1 MVTRDQQ
8 DALDYHSQG
17 RPGKTEVVPTKP
29 CLTQRQLSLAY
40 TPGVA
45 VPCNHIAADP
55 TLAYKYTN
63 RANLVA
69 VISNGTAVLGLGNI
83 GALAGKPVMEGKGVL
98 FKRFG
103 HVDVFDIEM
112 DSEDPDEIV
121 RACQLLEPTFGG
133 INLEDIKAPECF
145 YIEEKLKETMKIPI
159 FHDDQHGTAII
170 AAAGLINAALLQGKE
185 LADLSVVISGA
196 GAAAIA
202 IAKLIVQMGIAHEKI
217 MLVDTKGVVYKGRK
231 EGMNPYKDLFAV
243 ETKKRTLAEAFE
255 GADVFM
261 GVSVRDIVTKDMLK
275 KMADKPI
282 IFAMSNPDPEIP
294 YDDAR
299 AARPDAIIATGRSDF
314 PNQINN
320 VLGFPF
326 IFRGALDVRA
336 TTINDE
342 MKIAAA
348 RSLAELARRPATE
361 EVARAY
367 GGQEFVFGPDY
378 IIPKPFD
385 TRVFVAESMA
395 VARAACDSGVAREP
409 ITDWDAYRARLEG
422 MIHKSWEVLTRIR
435 EQARATPRRIV
446 FAEGERDRVLEACR
460 ILLDE
465 GLCQPILLGDR
476 DEIVANAERLG
487 LDPGRVT
494 IMDPLRCED
503 NDDMARIMHNERARK
518 GCDLTKARRL
528 VERPIHHG
536 VMMLRTGRADG
547 MVCGA
552 TRSYVDT
559 IRIVLPLAEL
569 HEGRRQAVGIHVV
582 LAEGKVY
589 LFADTTINI
598 NPDARALADIALT
611 SAQVARHF
619 GLEPVVAMLSYSN
632 FGDNDRPETRKV
644 REAVQFLHR
653 EHPDLRVDG
662 EMHADVAVRGPQ
674 NLRSVP
680 DCKVRGE
687 ANVLVFPDLQSANT
701 SYKLVGGIGDR
712 EVIGPLLYGLKHPIN
727 IVSVRSSVSE
737 IVNMAA
743 LSAYEVGKL

>member
-1 MVTRDQQ
+1 MATRDQ

-17 RPGKTEVVPTKP
+17 RPGKIEVVPTKP

-45 VPCNHIAADP
+45 VPCNYIAADP
-55 TLAYKYTN
+55 ALAYKYTN
-63 RANLVA
+63 RGNLVA
-69 VISNGTAVLGLGNI
+69 VVSNGTAVLGLGNI

-103 HVDVFDIEM
+103 HVDVFDINL
-112 DSEDPDEIV
+112 DSEDPDEII
-121 RACQLLEPTFGG
+121 RACQLMEPTFGG

-145 YIEEKLKETMKIPI
+145 YIEEKLKATMKIPV

-170 AAAGLINAALLQGKE
+170 VGAGLINAVLLQGKE
-185 LADLSVVISGA
+185 LAALKVVVSGA

-202 IAKLIVQMGIAHEKI
+202 VAKLIVQLGVKTENIT
-217 MLVDTKGVVYKGRK
+217 LTDSKGVVYKGRK
-231 EGMNPYKDLFAV
+231 EGMNPYKELFAHD
-243 ETKKRTLAEAFE
+243 TKKRTLAEALV
-255 GADVFM
+255 GADALI
-261 GVSVRDIVTKDMLK
+261 GVSTKNLVSKDMLK
-275 KMADKPI
+275 TMADKPI
-282 IFAMSNPDPEIP
+282 VFAMANPDPEIT
-294 YDDAR
+294 YEDAR
-299 AARPDAIIATGRSDF
+299 EARPDAIIATGRSDY

-336 TTINDE
+336 TMINEE
-342 MKIAAA
+342 MKMAAA
-348 RSLAELARRPATE
+348 HALADLARRPATE
-361 EVARAY
+361 EVSRAY
-367 GGQEFVFGPDY
+367 GGQEFVFGPEY

-385 TRVFVAESMA
+385 TRVFVAESTA
-395 VARAACDSGVAREP
+395 VAKAACDTGVALAP
-409 ITDWDAYRARLEG
+409 ITDWDAYRTRLEG
-422 MIHKSWEVLTRIR
+422 MIHKSWEVMTRMR
-435 EQARATPRRIV
+435 SQARAVPRRIV
-446 FAEGERDRVLEACR
+446 FAEGGRDRVLEACR

-465 GLCQPILLGDR
+465 NLCQPILLGNEQ
-476 DEIVANAERLG
+476 EIAANAQRIG
-487 LDPGRVT
+487 LNLDRVEV
-494 IMDPLRCED
+494 MDPLHCAE
-503 NDDMARIMHNERARK
+503 NDEMARIMHEERARK
-518 GCDLTKARRL
+518 GCDLAKARRL

-569 HEGRRQAVGIHVV
+569 QPGRRQAVGMHVI

-589 LFADTTINI
+589 IFADTTIAI
-598 NPDARALADIALT
+598 NPDASRLVDIALT

-619 GLEPVVAMLSYSN
+619 GLEPVIAMLSYSN

-644 REAVQFLHR
+644 REAVKILHR

-662 EMHADVAVRGPQ
+662 EMHADVAVGGPQ
-674 NLRSVP
+674 NLKSVP
-680 DCKVRGE
+680 DCRVQGE

-701 SYKLVGGIGDR
+701 SYKLVGNIGQR
-712 EVIGPLLYGLKHPIN
+712 EVIGPLLYGLQQPIN

-743 LSAYEVGKL
+743 LSAYEVGRV